1 MLANCLRRGEI
12 FNQFIVKLLLRVSAK
27 HERILKTRQYLM
39 QLSRKLGGLF
49 GPPCSSIT
57 IMLFNDDA
65 IDDDD
70 TDVYTAEVKTVDIL
84 TFHFV
89 GACSKNHLQRINK
102 GQVS

>member
-1 MLANCLRRGEI
+1 
-12 FNQFIVKLLLRVSAK
+12 
-27 HERILKTRQYLM
+27 
-39 QLSRKLGGLF
+39 
-49 GPPCSSIT
+49 
-57 IMLFNDDA
+57 MLFNDDA

-102 GQVS
+102 GQVSWNSIVRLGIFLWCIT